1 MQEQSRNIPHRRR
14 VIVLASAVV
23 MAAATGLA
31 IGLLAGRDPRPD
43 LRALALLPEPRAIA
57 EFELSQPDG
66 TRFGLGD
73 LRGPWSLLFFGF
85 TSCPDV
91 CPSTLY
97 DLDQMGDRLENA
109 GFGRRGLYQVVFVSV
124 DPERDDPETLRRYV
138 RHFDPDFRG
147 VSGTHPQLSGLA
159 GQLGLAYRVDEHTT
173 GAETYAVVHSAAV
186 VLVDPQARLRG
197 AFAPPFDPALM
208 AQDLETLI
216 RTLRG

>member
-1 MQEQSRNIPHRRR
+1 MVEQSLNIPVRRR
-14 VIVLASAVV
+14 VIALVSAAV
-23 MAAATGLA
+23 MVAATGLA
-31 IGLLAGRDPRPD
+31 IGLLAGRDPRPE
-43 LRALALLPEPRAIA
+43 LRALALLPEPRAIT
-57 EFELSQPDG
+57 EFGLSQPDG
-66 TRFGLGD
+66 TRFGLDD
-73 LRGPWSLLFFGF
+73 LRGRWSLLFFGF

-97 DLDQMGDRLENA
+97 DLDRMGDRLENA
-109 GFGRRGLYQVVFVSV
+109 GLAGRGLYQVVFVSV

-173 GAETYAVVHSAAV
+173 GAETYAVVHSSAV
-186 VLVDPQARLRG
+186 VLADPQARLRG

-216 RTLRG
+216 RARRG